1 VPDDVARRAQDVALE
16 AHRALGCADLSRTDM
31 ILRGARMTVLEV
43 NTIPGMTANSLLP
56 KSARVA
62 GVPFAE
68 LLERLIR
75 SAMDRTGR

>member
-1 VPDDVARRAQDVALE
+1 MA
-16 AHRALGCADLSRTDM
+16 
-31 ILRGARMTVLEV
+31 VLEV

-62 GVPFAE
+62 GIAFGD

-75 SAMDRTGR
+75 SAMERGAPAAEGGGGADRREERDR